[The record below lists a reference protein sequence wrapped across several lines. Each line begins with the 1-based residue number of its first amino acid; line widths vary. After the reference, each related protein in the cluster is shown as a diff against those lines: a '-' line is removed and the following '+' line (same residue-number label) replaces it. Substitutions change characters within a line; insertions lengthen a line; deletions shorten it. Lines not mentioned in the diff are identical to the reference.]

1 MHLHIIYIYITCDYI
16 VRQTKKLSFYFKIQV
31 MYIMHPVK
39 ISEANVL
46 FESYV
51 HRFFYLKLLLL
62 LLFLFFCN
70 NVAIII
76 GVVLILSLSFL
87 LL

>member
-1 MHLHIIYIYITCDYI
+1 
-16 VRQTKKLSFYFKIQV
+16 

-62 LLFLFFCN
+62 LLFLFS
-70 NVAIII
+70 AIM
-76 GVVLILSLSFL
+76 L
-87 LL
+87 LLLLLVLF